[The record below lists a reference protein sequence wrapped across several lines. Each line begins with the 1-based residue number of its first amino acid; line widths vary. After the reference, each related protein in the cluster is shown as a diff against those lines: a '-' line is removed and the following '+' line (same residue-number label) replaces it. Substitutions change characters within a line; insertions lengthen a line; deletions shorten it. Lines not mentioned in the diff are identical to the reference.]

1 MKKKEQ
7 GLYSSVIETSVGKI
21 KITADD
27 ALILSIDFTDDAPV
41 SSGNALCRRAAE
53 ELRDYFSGK
62 RKTFDLPLRKAP
74 SAFAQRVYDVA
85 GRIPFGTTM
94 SYGELAQAAGSPGA
108 ARAVGSALSK
118 NPHIIVVPC
127 HRVIRKNGEPGRYTG
142 GDEKKIALL
151 AFEGAVS

>member
-1 MKKKEQ
+1 MKKKEH

-27 ALILSIDFTDDAPV
+27 EVIFSIDYTDEALA
-41 SSGNALCRRAAE
+41 SSGNALCRRAE
-53 ELRDYFSGK
+53 RELRDYFSGK

-74 SAFAQRVYDVA
+74 SAFAQRVYDEA
-85 GRIPFGTTM
+85 RRIPFGETA

-127 HRVIRKNGEPGRYTG
+127 HRVIRKNGEPGHYTG

>member
-1 MKKKEQ
+1 MQNQEPIFEAI
-7 GLYSSVIETSVGKI
+7 VETPVGRI

-27 ALILSIDFTDDAPV
+27 DQILSIDFTDDAPAA
-41 SSGNALCRRAAE
+41 SGHALCERAAE
-53 ELRDYFSGK
+53 ELREYFSGK
-62 RKTFDLPLRKAP
+62 RKTFDLPLKKAP
-74 SAFAQRVYDVA
+74 SAFAQRVYDEA
-85 GRIPFGTTM
+85 RKIPFGETA
-94 SYGELAQAAGSPGA
+94 SYGELAQSAGSPGG

-127 HRVIRKNGEPGRYTG
+127 HRVIRQNGEPGRYTG